1 MVDLAMKT
9 MDLLWAVF
17 FWAVLRYAPTVAVE
31 MLFVILVIIVT
42 MLGLD
47 ILRMFLTGV
56 FAGNDLNPLETVAQV
71 EEEQN
76 YETSEKILRDVAE
89 IRSKISQIE
98 IDVRQIRQIISILQ
112 GKIESLESNQ
122 DATLSELFR
131 LIQFLSDE
139 GNTSTKVL

>member
-1 MVDLAMKT
+1 MVDLTVKT
-9 MDLLWAVF
+9 VDLLWAVF

-47 ILRMFLTGV
+47 ILRMCFTGV
-56 FAGNDLNPLETVAQV
+56 LAGNDLNPLETLAQV

-98 IDVRQIRQIISILQ
+98 LDVRQIKQIIYILQ
-112 GKIESLESNQ
+112 GKIESLESKQ
-122 DATLSELFR
+122 DATLSELCR
-131 LIQFLSDE
+131 LSQILSDE

>member
-47 ILRMFLTGV
+47 ILRMCFTGV
-56 FAGNDLNPLETVAQV
+56 LAGNDLNPLETLAQV

-76 YETSEKILRDVAE
+76 YETSEKILRDVRNQSYFPRFLVY
-89 IRSKISQIE
+89 RSS
-98 IDVRQIRQIISILQ
+98 
-112 GKIESLESNQ
+112 
-122 DATLSELFR
+122 
-131 LIQFLSDE
+131 
-139 GNTSTKVL
+139 

>member
-1 MVDLAMKT
+1 MVDLTVKT
-9 MDLLWAVF
+9 VDLLWAVF
-17 FWAVLRYAPTVAVE
+17 FWAILRYAPTVAVE

-47 ILRMFLTGV
+47 ILRMCFTGV
-56 FAGNDLNPLETVAQV
+56 LAGNDLNPLETLAQV

-98 IDVRQIRQIISILQ
+98 LDVRQIKQIIYILQ
-112 GKIESLESNQ
+112 GKIESLESKQ
-122 DATLSELFR
+122 DATLLELCR
-131 LIQFLSDE
+131 LSQILSDE

>member
-1 MVDLAMKT
+1 

-98 IDVRQIRQIISILQ
+98 IDVRQIRQIISIL
-112 GKIESLESNQ
+112 IRNIFCLLNPQ

>member
-1 MVDLAMKT
+1 MVDLTVKT

-17 FWAVLRYAPTVAVE
+17 FWAVFRYAPTVAVE

-47 ILRMFLTGV
+47 ILRMCLTWV
-56 FAGNDLNPLETVAQV
+56 PARNDLNPLETLAQV

-76 YETSEKILRDVAE
+76 YETSEKILRD
-89 IRSKISQIE
+89 
-98 IDVRQIRQIISILQ
+98 
-112 GKIESLESNQ
+112 
-122 DATLSELFR
+122 DATLSELCR